1 MRTNLG
7 STWFM
12 QLMIL
17 FILIFAGYIIL
28 TLNYSRTIKIKNE
41 AVAMIE
47 KYEGMNDSSI
57 KLVNDFFINSR
68 YETMGVCVKE
78 EENGVYG
85 LADLNSTMLEPAEPG
100 KKYYYCMKKFK
111 GTSRSYYYQL
121 TLFYEFNLPFIGN
134 TGSYTVR
141 GTTTNIHSADSDSY
155 SSIIGG

>member
-100 KKYYYCMKKFK
+100 KKYYYCRRN
-111 GTSRSYYYQL
+111 RSLYKSGL
-121 TLFYEFNLPFIGN
+121 I
-134 TGSYTVR
+134 
-141 GTTTNIHSADSDSY
+141 
-155 SSIIGG
+155 